1 MNVIEK
7 TRAVASSAMD
17 YARSKTAAV
26 VAIAFAG
33 AMSAPAQAAI
43 DVTAVVTEINDTIAP
58 IGLIGAAVLVVVVS
72 IAAFKWVRR
81 AIS

>member
-1 MNVIEK
+1 MRTENMNRINAQ
-7 TRAVASSAMD
+7 TRRIAAAAAVASMALVTSA
-17 YARSKTAAV
+17 AH
-26 VAIAFAG
+26 
-33 AMSAPAQAAI
+33 AAI
-43 DVTAVVTEINDTIAP
+43 DVSAVVDEIEGAVTP